1 VNLRRPAHY
10 VLVAVLVALALTP
23 PPGVYGRPADL
34 PARIDDAEFWRL
46 IEAISEPSGFFRSD
60 NLVSNEDAFQDVIG
74 DLERTVK
81 RGGVYLGVGPDQNFT
96 YLAALRPGLAF
107 ITDIRR
113 GNLQLH
119 LMYKALFELSADRAE
134 FLSRLFGRPR
144 PIGLGPSSSAEQLF
158 AAYAMVLPSREL
170 FDDTRA
176 AVLDT
181 LREGHGFPID
191 EVDEAGIVRV
201 MQAFYSGGPALSY
214 STSGQ
219 MRARYPSF
227 QDLQMATDGRG
238 RNRAYLGSEDA
249 FHVVKTLSDN
259 NLIVPVVGN
268 FAGPTAIRA
277 IGRFVRARAATVT
290 AFYVSNVEQ
299 YLFQDRLWS
308 EFAGNLAALPIDPTS
323 TMIRAC
329 FTRCQFTGGSRSV
342 TLLDSM
348 SSLIRDAGA
357 GRITTYPDV
366 LARGRPIA
374 RRALAR

>member
-1 VNLRRPAHY
+1 MNVRRPAHY
-10 VLVAVLVALALTP
+10 ILVAVLVALAVTP
-23 PPGVYGRPADL
+23 PPGVFGRPADL
-34 PARIDDAEFWRL
+34 PERIDDAEFWRL
-46 IEAISEPSGFFRSD
+46 VEEFSEPGGFFRSD
-60 NLVSNEDAFQDVIG
+60 NLVSNEDAFQDVIA

-96 YLAALRPGLAF
+96 YLAALKPGLAF

-134 FLSRLFGRPR
+134 FLSRLFARPR
-144 PIGLGPSSSAEQLF
+144 PIGLGLSSSAEQLF
-158 AAYAMVLPSREL
+158 AAYTMVLPSRDL
-170 FDDTRA
+170 FDETRA
-176 AVLDT
+176 AVLGT
-181 LREGHGFPID
+181 LRETHGFPID
-191 EVDEAGIVRV
+191 EEDETGIVRV

-249 FHVVKTLSDN
+249 FRTVKTLSDR

-268 FAGPTAIRA
+268 FAGPTALRA
-277 IGRFVRARAATVT
+277 IGRFVRARGAAVT

-299 YLFQDRLWS
+299 YLFQDRLWA
-308 EFAGNLAALPIDPTS
+308 EFARNLAALPIDPTS

-348 SSLIRDAGA
+348 PALVRDAGA
-357 GRITTYPDV
+357 GRITGYPDV
-366 LARGRPIA
+366 LSRGRPIA

>member
-1 VNLRRPAHY
+1 MNVRRPAHY
-10 VLVAVLVALALTP
+10 ILVAVLVALAVTP
-23 PPGVYGRPADL
+23 PPGVFGRPADL
-34 PARIDDAEFWRL
+34 PERIDDAEFWRL
-46 IEAISEPSGFFRSD
+46 VEEFSEPGGFFRSD
-60 NLVSNEDAFQDVIG
+60 NLVSNEDAFQDVIA

-96 YLAALRPGLAF
+96 YLAALKPGLAF

-134 FLSRLFGRPR
+134 FLSRLFARPR
-144 PIGLGPSSSAEQLF
+144 PIGLGLSSSAEQLF
-158 AAYAMVLPSREL
+158 AAYTMVLPSRDL
-170 FDDTRA
+170 FDETRA
-176 AVLDT
+176 AVLGT
-181 LREGHGFPID
+181 LRETHGFPID
-191 EVDEAGIVRV
+191 EEDETGIVRV

-249 FHVVKTLSDN
+249 FRTVKTLSDR

-268 FAGPTAIRA
+268 FAGPTALRA
-277 IGRFVRARAATVT
+277 IGRFVRARGAAVT

-299 YLFQDRLWS
+299 CLFQDRLWA
-308 EFAGNLAALPIDPTS
+308 EFARNLAALPIDPTS

-348 SSLIRDAGA
+348 PTLIRDAGA
-357 GRITTYPDV
+357 GRIMGYPDV
-366 LARGRPIA
+366 LSRGRPIA